1 MPLSFSTSNINET
14 HTSNMNKG
22 NQIDKNDTNL
32 SNTISTQY
40 IVKPG
45 QSLSI
50 NENPSPYHTL
60 SLYSGILNHFNI
72 YNHWIINKTLNLG
85 IILHRH
91 LDRGLIELIG
101 PTGLINLIHYIGF
114 R

>member
-1 MPLSFSTSNINET
+1 
-14 HTSNMNKG
+14 MNKG
-22 NQIDKNDTNL
+22 NQIDKNDTDTNL

-45 QSLSI
+45 QSLSSSI
-50 NENPSPYHTL
+50 NENTSPYHTL

-72 YNHWIINKTLNLG
+72 YNHWIINQTLNLG

-101 PTGLINLIHYIGF
+101 PTGLINLVHYIGF